1 MNISTVLALAGSV
14 LVIAGAAVF
23 VAAWTLPGALAL
35 AGVLILLL
43 ACGIDRRA
51 AAS

>member
-1 MNISTVLALAGSV
+1 MNISTVLDLAGSL

-43 ACGIDRRA
+43 SFVIDRKA